1 MAYTCDKCGK
11 SDLPDSN
18 AFLQHLSICPAF
30 RKAQEELEAS
40 RTRRAEVYRVRELA
54 AQKESQDTATKP
66 VIQQVENRKE
76 AEGSAG
82 DQLQC
87 PKCFG
92 TFSKKANLIRHLK
105 EAKSCKRKVSADE
118 IKDIRENAPKD
129 PSSECPHCGAVVSKS
144 VMSRHINVNCPA
156 RKSAKGN

>member
-1 MAYTCDKCGK
+1 MGHTCDQCKK
-11 SDLPDSN
+11 SFPDSM
-18 AFLQHLSICPAF
+18 AFFHHLSNCAAF

-40 RTRRAEVYRVRELA
+40 RARTTEVYRIRELA
-54 AQKESQDTATKP
+54 AQKESPDTAKKP
-66 VIQQVENRKE
+66 VIQQVERRRE
-76 AEGSAG
+76 VEGSVG
-82 DQLQC
+82 DEFQC

-105 EAKSCKRKVSADE
+105 EAKSCKRKVSSDE